1 MFKSE
6 VNYYNYDPE
15 KIAGFLVQKDWKG
28 CWNYVCKLVES
39 FSFKIDKSHIL
50 SIQEGFSD
58 HEKKKRAEEFGGLT
72 GELILSLLMHPES
85 RIDDTT
91 FGNLIYSHEEIHTLF
106 DLAGLHDTD
115 AIVDEI
121 LKQKKL
127 SPSDQKRLL
136 LLISLRSKH
145 DIPNILKRVSSS
157 YRALAIANYLGYL
170 KVYDETVYNNKV
182 LLNSMGKELEKI
194 DAMNPR
200 SLMSILTPYFL
211 STYLFLDDRHD
222 IRININNAFK
232 NFFRKN
238 KKEIDFLK
246 TTPRNIVDF
255 TCDETKPIILV
266 NWEYFNDD
274 HAVLRVWGE
283 WAKALEKDFNVIN
296 IAHEK
301 YKGKCTKFGFKN
313 IAYFSITRDFL
324 KLTYRIKPDIMI
336 YTTVGMTFLGTAPT
350 NLRLAP
356 IQIQCMGQPATAN
369 SDVIDFVYGPPVA
382 MKPEAF
388 PNDKIV
394 LDNLPLLYD
403 ERISKEKLENFEIQ
417 SYEKG
422 SGRPIK
428 AFVVGTEIKLSAPFI
443 KLLKELEDKSD
454 FDIEFSFFIATAG
467 MDTLFAEKFF
477 LNKFKNAN
485 YCGMQP
491 YEDFLNSLKEADIV
505 LNPFPFGH
513 TNTLIDTLLMGKP
526 CIGLEGIEVSS
537 LTEKMILREVGL
549 EDQFSATSLD
559 DYKAKFQKICH
570 QIMNGDTYF
579 YDRMEMFEKLYEPV
593 TPPDYSKS
601 IMWVYENAQKM
612 KESDK
617 KMFTIGEDI
626 F

>member
-1 MFKSE
+1 MFKSK
-6 VNYYNYDPE
+6 VNFYNYNPE
-15 KIAGFLVQKDWKG
+15 KIAGYLMQKDWKG
-28 CWNYVCKLVES
+28 CWDYVGQLIES
-39 FSFKIDKSHIL
+39 FSFKVDKAHIL

-58 HEKKKRAEEFGGLT
+58 QDKKKYAQEFGGLM
-72 GELILSLLMHPES
+72 GELILALLTHPES
-85 RIDDTT
+85 RIDDEN
-91 FGNLIYSHEEIHTLF
+91 FRNLIYTHEEIHTLF

-115 AIVDEI
+115 AIVGEI

-127 SPSDQKRLL
+127 SPFDQKRLL
-136 LLISLRSKH
+136 LLLSMRSNK
-145 DIPNILKRVSSS
+145 DIPTILKKVSSE

-170 KVYDETVYNNKV
+170 KIYDETVYNNKV

-194 DAMNPR
+194 DATDSR
-200 SLMSILTPYFL
+200 SLMSILSPYFF
-211 STYLFLDDRHD
+211 STYIMIDDRHS
-222 IRININNAFK
+222 IRLNINNAFK
-232 NFFRKN
+232 KFFHKN
-238 KKEIDFLK
+238 KKEIDILRA
-246 TTPRNIVDF
+246 TPRNIGDF
-255 TCDETKPIILV
+255 VCDDSKPIILV

-274 HAVLRVWGE
+274 HAVLRVWGA
-283 WAKALEKDFNVIN
+283 WVKALEKDFNVIN
-296 IAHEK
+296 IAPKRYE
-301 YKGKCTKFGFKN
+301 GACTRFGFQN
-313 IAYFSITRDFL
+313 IAHYNATADFL
-324 KLTYRIKPDIMI
+324 KLAYRIKADIMI

-388 PNDKIV
+388 PNDKIL
-394 LDNLPLLYD
+394 LDNLPLLYE
-403 ERISKEKLENFEIQ
+403 ERISREDIKNFEIQ
-417 SYEKG
+417 SYKKG

-443 KLLKELEDKSD
+443 KLLKELEEESD

-477 LNKFKNAN
+477 LNKFKNVQ

-537 LTEKMILREVGL
+537 LTEKMLLREVGL

-559 DYKAKFQKICH
+559 DYKAKFKTICRR
-570 QIMNGDTYF
+570 IMDGDTHF
-579 YDRMEMFEKLYEPV
+579 YDRMEMFDKLYEPV

-601 IMWVYENAQKM
+601 IMWVYKNAQKM
-612 KESDK
+612 KEADK
-617 KMFTIGEDI
+617 KMFTIGEDD